1 MKKKKNILVA
11 AITILGFAALTIPT
25 STMAQAS
32 GTKRTNLLRN
42 DLSVAGREVIQ
53 VRVDI
58 EPGVVYPKHAHPG
71 EEIVYVVEGML
82 EYRVEGKS
90 PVILK
95 AGEVLFIPY
104 GAAHSVKNVGSKTA
118 SEIATYI
125 VEKGK
130 PLISMVK

>member
-1 MKKKKNILVA
+1 MKKKKNILVG
-11 AITILGFAALTIPT
+11 AIAILGLAALIIPG
-25 STMAQAS
+25 SAMAQSS
-32 GTKRTNLLRN
+32 GTRRTNLQRN
-42 DLSVAGREVIQ
+42 DLSIPGREVIQ

-71 EEIVYVVEGML
+71 EEIVYVVEGFL
-82 EYRVEGKS
+82 EYHVEGKL
-90 PVILK
+90 PVTLK

-104 GAAHSVKNVGSKTA
+104 GAIHSVKNVGKGKA

-130 PLISMVK
+130 PLISIVN

>member
-1 MKKKKNILVA
+1 MKKKKNTLVDV
-11 AITILGFAALTIPT
+11 ITILVLAALTIPGT
-25 STMAQAS
+25 TMAQTS

-42 DLSVAGREVIQ
+42 DLSVQGREVIQ

-71 EEIVYVVEGML
+71 EEIVYVVDGIL
-82 EYRVEGKS
+82 EYHVEGKP
-90 PVILK
+90 PVTLK
-95 AGEVLFIPY
+95 AGEALFIPH

-130 PLISMVK
+130 LLISIVK

>member
-1 MKKKKNILVA
+1 MKKKKNTLVGV
-11 AITILGFAALTIPT
+11 ITILVLAALTIPG
-25 STMAQAS
+25 SIMAQTS

-42 DLSVAGREVIQ
+42 DLSVQGREVIQ
-53 VRVDI
+53 VHVDI

-82 EYRVEGKS
+82 EYHVEGKP
-90 PVILK
+90 PVTLK
-95 AGEVLFIPY
+95 AGEALFIPH

-130 PLISMVK
+130 PLISIIK